1 MTLSSDPGGHPAGP
15 PSSGAWGPQP
25 HARPFPLEDEM
36 VAIVAAVE
44 AAWPRPV
51 VTVAAR
57 EEPLTWRF
65 SGRWWS
71 KPHTVQR
78 ARPWVDRA

>member
-1 MTLSSDPGGHPAGP
+1 
-15 PSSGAWGPQP
+15 
-25 HARPFPLEDEM
+25 M

-44 AAWPRPV
+44 MAWPRPV
-51 VTVAAR
+51 IAEAER

-78 ARPWVDRA
+78 SRPWVDRA

>member
-1 MTLSSDPGGHPAGP
+1 VRAE
-15 PSSGAWGPQP
+15 PS
-25 HARPFPLEDEM
+25 EEEM

-51 VTVAAR
+51 VVEAAR
-57 EEPLTWRF
+57 PEPLTWRF
-65 SGRWWS
+65 SGRWWA

-78 ARPWVDRA
+78 ARPWVDRT